1 MGSRGLS
8 RVFAVAGLAVAAALV
23 NRGLAR
29 RAERRTPPTGRF
41 VEAHGVRL
49 HWIERGSGPTLI
61 ALHGDGS
68 LLQEVA
74 ISGLVDRL
82 GNDFR
87 VIVLDRPGYGYSE
100 RPGRGWTPRAQADL
114 IAAFMD
120 QLGVAEAVILGHS
133 WGTLVALALAVD
145 HPHRVTRLV
154 LMSGYFYPVPRL
166 DAALLSP
173 AALPVIG
180 DILRWTVAPALTR
193 LALPF
198 LVANCFA
205 PLPVPERFHRAFPK
219 GLALRPSHLR
229 AAAEDTA
236 HLQSGAADL
245 SRTPRCAARSPSFRG
260 APIRWWMSTT
270 TPGGCIARSRAA
282 NSWWSPVSATWST
295 IPPWNKLSRRSE
307 RARHRRSIDERR
319 GSFRGAVHGART
331 RVRSCVVNG
340 F

>member
-1 MGSRGLS
+1 MGSRALS
-8 RVFAVAGLAVAAALV
+8 RVFAVAGPAVAAALV
-23 NRGLAR
+23 TWGLAR
-29 RAERRTPPTGRF
+29 RAERRTPPIGRF

-49 HWIERGSGPTLI
+49 HWIERGSGPPLI

-82 GNDFR
+82 GSDFR
-87 VIVLDRPGYGYSE
+87 VILLDRPGYGYSE

-120 QLGVAEAVILGHS
+120 KLGVAEAVILGHS

-173 AALPVIG
+173 VALPVIG
-180 DILRWTVAPALTR
+180 DVVRWTVAPALTR
-193 LALPF
+193 LAFPF

-236 HLQSGAADL
+236 YLQSGAADL
-245 SRTPRCAARSPSFRG
+245 SRHYAALRCSITIIS
-260 APIRWWMSTT
+260 
-270 TPGGCIARSRAA
+270 GGSDQ
-282 NSWWSPVSATWST
+282 VVDVHDH
-295 IPPWNKLSRRSE
+295 SRRLHREIASSE
-307 RARHRRSIDERR
+307 LVVVPGVGHMVHHSALNQVVEAIRANPGTD
-319 GSFRGAVHGART
+319 A
-331 RVRSCVVNG
+331 
-340 F
+340 